1 MSREPLVFG
10 YTIPPEISK
19 EEAAHLKEEAR
30 QARISATYWEGQY
43 RRMAQINREE
53 SQIRQAAREA
63 LLEKQEREA
72 AEARRPS
79 TYACWTLSFTFAVMI
94 GVWLAKML

>member
-1 MSREPLVFG
+1 MSKPMIVGFRAPA
-10 YTIPPEISK
+10 PISK
-19 EEAAHLKEEAR
+19 EEAAQLREEAR

-53 SQIRQAAREA
+53 AQIRQAAREA

-72 AEARRPS
+72 AEAKRPS
-79 TYACWTLSFTFAVMI
+79 TYACWTLSFTFAVMV